1 MNKLFKTSL
10 SLAVV
15 TAITAVAIAPTATYA
30 VWSDGSANGRPVFT
44 IDQINKGALGNKI
57 TFNSITDGV
66 IGDERSFVNARE
78 ENAKKTQQKAGMR
91 HLWYDEIQ
99 VKENTDYIVRMYV
112 HNNNPKGLEAVA
124 ENVRATFNVSQG
136 KAKQEQRVGG
146 YITTANAT
154 PRWYYDDVVFKSDR
168 PFKLAYVEGS
178 ALLERNDYNS
188 VNAVNRGDKN
198 VEIKGVATKLSDD
211 VVKSSGA
218 LLGENGKM
226 PGCFG
231 YANYVTIKVRP
242 VFAET
247 DVMVEKNVRIAGT
260 KAWKDYVIA
269 KVGDKVQY
277 GIQFKNIRG
286 NRLGDVMIKDI
297 LPKNVKFVPG
307 SVKLFNSNHKDGVAI
322 SDAVVNAGA
331 NIGAYAT
338 GANAW
343 VVFDAEVIDNDLAC
357 GLNRVRNWGQAG
369 MDKETIQDYADVMI
383 FKECVP
389 KKPEKT
395 IPELPKTGPA
405 ETAIGVIGLGSI
417 ITAAGYY
424 IASRKKLQ

>member
-1 MNKLFKTSL
+1 
-10 SLAVV
+10 
-15 TAITAVAIAPTATYA
+15 
-30 VWSDGSANGRPVFT
+30 
-44 IDQINKGALGNKI
+44 
-57 TFNSITDGV
+57 
-66 IGDERSFVNARE
+66 
-78 ENAKKTQQKAGMR
+78 
-91 HLWYDEIQ
+91 
-99 VKENTDYIVRMYV
+99 
-112 HNNNPKGLEAVA
+112 
-124 ENVRATFNVSQG
+124 
-136 KAKQEQRVGG
+136 
-146 YITTANAT
+146 
-154 PRWYYDDVVFKSDR
+154 
-168 PFKLAYVEGS
+168 
-178 ALLERNDYNS
+178 
-188 VNAVNRGDKN
+188 
-198 VEIKGVATKLSDD
+198 
-211 VVKSSGA
+211 
-218 LLGENGKM
+218 
-226 PGCFG
+226 
-231 YANYVTIKVRP
+231 
-242 VFAET
+242 
-247 DVMVEKNVRIAGT
+247 
-260 KAWKDYVIA
+260 
-269 KVGDKVQY
+269 
-277 GIQFKNIRG
+277 
-286 NRLGDVMIKDI
+286 MIKDI

-369 MDKETIQDYADVMI
+369 MGKETIQDYADVMI